1 MNVLVIGGT
10 GFIGSHVC
18 DSLLRAGHTVS
29 VYSRHGEK
37 HRNQLKHITY
47 FNGDIS
53 DTTTLSEALI
63 GMDSVVHLAS
73 TTVPATSNLNPIHD
87 VSSNLIHAIELLEL
101 LRKNGPKKIIF
112 ISSGGTVYGEPLHLP
127 VSESHPLNPIC
138 SYGVVKV
145 AIENYMNIYQKQYG
159 IESVI
164 MRVSNPYGP
173 RQGHIG
179 VQGLISAFLNR
190 VKNGQDLIVW
200 GDGETIRDY
209 IYISDIIS
217 LFDKAL
223 SSRVTGVFNVGSGQG
238 FTINQVIDVICK
250 VTSMNP
256 IVIYKESRAF
266 DVSKIYLDTQKAQE
280 AFGWQVQ
287 TDLINGINKHW
298 EWLLQASK

>member
-29 VYSRHGEK
+29 VYSRHDEK
-37 HRNQLKHITY
+37 HRNPLKSITY
-47 FNGDIS
+47 FKGDIS

-73 TTVPATSNLNPIHD
+73 TTVPATSNLNPAHD
-87 VSSNLIHAIELLEL
+87 VSSNLIHTIELLEL

-173 RQGHIG
+173 RQGHMG

-209 IYISDIIS
+209 IYISDIVT
-217 LFDKAL
+217 LLDKAL
-223 SSRVTGVFNVGSGQG
+223 SSSVTGVFNAGSGQG
-238 FTINQVIDVICK
+238 FSINQVIDVICK
-250 VTSMNP
+250 VTNMNP
-256 IVIYKESRAF
+256 TVIYKESRAF

-280 AFGWQVQ
+280 AFDWQVN
-287 TDLINGINKHW
+287 TDLFNGINKHW
-298 EWLLQASK
+298 EWLLQAS